1 MSQKPKITEKD
12 VVDLIRRRYCTDAGN
27 GPAAVILP
35 QVRNAAG
42 FDATRTADAIVMGL
56 WPSRGLHLEGFEVKC
71 SRADLL
77 AELRQ
82 PEKAEAFARWCDRW
96 WLVLADGA
104 HIKDGELPEPWGL
117 LVCRGDKLY
126 QAKAAPVRQV
136 PDAIPKTMLASM
148 LRQHDR
154 EMSRLGV
161 VALRQSYDDGVEV
174 GKRQAEDAARAAWF
188 DTMDPPP

>member
-1 MSQKPKITEKD
+1 VSQKPKITEKD